1 MKNFKNIFFGVIA
14 AIFLFSACEDW
25 TETTPIMPTDM
36 TSTISTIKTEQYYAN
51 LREFKK
57 SDHSISFGW
66 YSAWSGMGANMVTSM
81 AGLPDSLDVVS
92 MWGSWGNPSE
102 AQLKD
107 LRYAQE
113 VKGIKALVVFIVENL
128 GSGNITPAPHNENQ
142 ETIKKYWGW
151 EDDNDDAIHAAIAK
165 YANALCDTI
174 DKYNYDG
181 FDIDFEPNFGHRG
194 NLSGYPDRMM
204 TFVKTMGKRIGPK
217 AETEKG
223 RERLFV
229 VDGEPHSMPP
239 ESGPYFD
246 YFIVQ
251 AYNCRG
257 DADLDGRLARTIR
270 NFEGVLTP
278 EEVANRYVVT
288 ENFEDFAQTG
298 GTTYYVDRNGNT
310 YRSLEGMARWTPMVN
325 GKRYRKGG
333 CGAYRFDLEYEIGGP
348 GNTYPA
354 MRKAIQI
361 MNPAIH

>member
-1 MKNFKNIFFGVIA
+1 MKNLSKIFFGIMAVG
-14 AIFLFSACEDW
+14 FLFFACEEW

-36 TSTISTIKTEQYYAN
+36 TTTISTVKTDEYYAN

-57 SDHSISFGW
+57 SDHAISFGW
-66 YSAWSGMGANMVTSM
+66 YSAWSGTGANMVTSM

-92 MWGSWGNPSE
+92 MWGSWANPSE

-113 VKGIKALVVFIVENL
+113 VKGLKALVVFIVESL
-128 GSGNITPAPHNENQ
+128 GGGNITPSPHNESM
-142 ETIKKYWGW
+142 ETVKEFWGW
-151 EDDNDDAIHAAIAK
+151 NDDDEESIHAAIEK

-181 FDIDFEPNFGHRG
+181 FDIDFEPNYGHRG

-217 AETEKG
+217 AETERG
-223 RERLFV
+223 REMLFV
-229 VDGEPHSMPP
+229 VDGEPQSMPP
-239 ESGPYFD
+239 ESGPYFN

-251 AYNCRG
+251 AYNSYG
-257 DADLDGRLARTIR
+257 DADLDSRLNRTIR

-278 EEVANRYVVT
+278 EEVARKYVVT
-288 ENFEDFAQTG
+288 ENFESLAQTG
-298 GTTYYVDRNGNT
+298 GSAYTDRYGNR
-310 YRSLEGMARWTPMVN
+310 YQSLEGMARWTPIIN
-325 GKRYRKGG
+325 GKKVRKGG
-333 CGAYRFDLEYEIGGP
+333 AGTFRFDLEYELGGP
-348 GNTYPA
+348 VYTYPA
-354 MRKAIQI
+354 MRRAIQI